1 MCGYVRFVHHFPAAF
16 WLSTLR
22 TLIRVCLCSCSMW
35 FVALHARTS
44 VLLCSFTVS
53 DDIQRHHAFNSVP
66 RSLSVLAWSAMRW
79 PATQQQ
85 CYMSAE
91 ISSLASSDISSGV
104 QHSAQDMITWV
115 HHSLRPLSCRHV

>member
-44 VLLCSFTVS
+44 VLLCFFYCFRRHPETSRSQFCAKIVFSARMVRHEAASDAAAILYVS
-53 DDIQRHHAFNSVP
+53 GDFFVGELRHQLR
-66 RSLSVLAWSAMRW
+66 RSALSSGHDHLG
-79 PATQQQ
+79 P
-85 CYMSAE
+85 
-91 ISSLASSDISSGV
+91 SLA
-104 QHSAQDMITWV
+104 QAT
-115 HHSLRPLSCRHV
+115 